1 MKFAPHGQYG
11 RRDRRRRFRRGRVS
25 QKRGPWN
32 VRPPDDGVR
41 TGHPTPEVVP
51 TAGTPPPAGGSMRHV
66 LRRPEFRLLFC
77 GLLASMSAESILLLA
92 LAIWVKDLTGSDGL
106 AGATIFAVI
115 APMVLAP
122 LVGWFVDRYPRRPF
136 FVMANLVTAVLL
148 SPLFLVRDR
157 DDVWIVYAVA
167 ALYGL
172 SYLTLSATLSGLIR
186 QLVPVD
192 LLAEANG
199 ALQTVRQ
206 GLRLIGPLAGAGLY
220 ATIGGPAL
228 AAVGVLGFV
237 TAAAV
242 VGMLRTREER
252 PTGPGPR
259 WPAEVSAGLRHLAGE
274 PALRRALLGYGLGS
288 LVMGFTE
295 SLIFAYV
302 DQGLRRD
309 AAFVGVLVTVQGIG
323 GLVGGLCSP
332 GAVRRLGEVG
342 TLATGVAFFGP
353 AALAL
358 AYPDLRLGVAA
369 VLLAGVSL
377 PLTMVGLNTLIQRRT
392 PPRLLGRV
400 TAASEAVVSGPQA
413 ASIGAGALLVGALD
427 YRLLFLLTGVV
438 TLLAG
443 GYLWRARHLTPPAPT
458 RRPTPGVALH
468 RTPRIPSPRR
478 PAPPRPGS
486 PHRGDHEVIGATRR
500 RRNR

>member
-1 MKFAPHGQYG
+1 M
-11 RRDRRRRFRRGRVS
+11 
-25 QKRGPWN
+25 
-32 VRPPDDGVR
+32 R
-41 TGHPTPEVVP
+41 T
-51 TAGTPPPAGGSMRHV
+51 V

-115 APMVLAP
+115 APMALAP
-122 LVGWFVDRYPRRPF
+122 LVGWFVDRCPRRPF
-136 FVMANLVTAVLL
+136 FVAANLVTALVV

-157 DDVWIVYAVA
+157 GDVWIVYAVA

-172 SYLTLSATLSGLIR
+172 SYLALSAALSGLIR
-186 QLVPVD
+186 QLVPVE

-199 ALQTVRQ
+199 VLQTVRQ
-206 GLRLIGPLAGAGLY
+206 GLRLVGPLAGAGLY
-220 ATIGGPAL
+220 AAVGGAAL
-228 AAVGVLGFV
+228 AAIGVLGFL

-242 VGMLRTREER
+242 VGMLRTTEAV
-252 PTGPGPR
+252 PPGAGPR
-259 WPAEVSAGLRHLAGE
+259 WPLDLGAGLRHLAGE

-309 AAFVGVLVTVQGIG
+309 AAFVGVLVTVQGVG
-323 GLVGGLCSP
+323 GLVGSLCSP

-369 VLLAGVSL
+369 VLLAGFSL
-377 PLTMVGLNTLIQRRT
+377 PLTMVGLHTLIQRRT
-392 PPRLLGRV
+392 PPGLLGRV
-400 TAASEAVVSGPQA
+400 VAAAEAVVSGPQA
-413 ASIGAGALLVGALD
+413 VSIGAGALLVGVLD
-427 YRLLFLLTGVV
+427 YRLLFLVTGVA

-443 GYLWRARHLTPPAPT
+443 GYLWRARHLTRPTARAGVPPPRVPAPH
-458 RRPTPGVALH
+458 PP
-468 RTPRIPSPRR
+468 PRVPSPRR
-478 PAPPRPGS
+478 PD
-486 PHRGDHEVIGATRR
+486 DHEITGATCRQR
-500 RRNR
+500 CR